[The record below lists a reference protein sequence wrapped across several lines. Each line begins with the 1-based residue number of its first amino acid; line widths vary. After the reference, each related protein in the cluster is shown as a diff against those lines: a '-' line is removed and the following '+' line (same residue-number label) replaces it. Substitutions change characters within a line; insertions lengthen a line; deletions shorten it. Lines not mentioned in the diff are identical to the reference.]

1 MVCAGGCLVRDWSA
15 PLSRFRETRDRVS
28 TQRRLVLADI
38 AGSAFLVHQVLQPS
52 NALASGVIGDSDFMK
67 VISAGM
73 GILDGLAV
81 GVFIFAGGAWMFG
94 DRTKAMQH
102 LIGGASGYLIARHAV
117 DIRNFL
123 RGI

>member
-1 MVCAGGCLVRDWSA
+1 M
-15 PLSRFRETRDRVS
+15 
-28 TQRRLVLADI
+28 VLAKI
-38 AGSAFLVHQVLQPS
+38 AGSAFLIHQLLQPTK
-52 NALASGVIGDSDFMK
+52 ALASPIGDSDFLK
-67 VISAGM
+67 VTQAAF

-123 RGI
+123 RGL